1 MAHSMRAEI
10 DKSRDDKMRNMGV
23 KVSTAETDRDPGVG
37 HTTVKADSSLGD
49 ASGDRAEGYKRG
61 GRVAKKDGGAVE
73 GCETKQRMD
82 RGKFAA
88 GGSVGK
94 KSKAGTTVN
103 VIVAPSKPAMPMPP
117 MGAGAPPPPM
127 GGMAPPMPAGP
138 PPGGPMPSGG
148 MPMRK
153 HGGRV
158 GRADG
163 GKVSASDLKSSYAK
177 SQAAYDGM
185 SDDQKA
191 KANQDW
197 LRPRQNPKLLDD
209 LGRKSGGRVGK
220 YDAGAGSGLGRE
232 EKIENYGKKA
242 K

>member
-49 ASGDRAEGYKRG
+49 ASGERAAGYKRG

-88 GGSVGK
+88 GGNVGK
-94 KSKAGTTVN
+94 KGGTTVN
-103 VIVAPSKPAMPMPP
+103 VIVAPSKPAAPMPP

-153 HGGRV
+153 R
-158 GRADG
+158 
-163 GKVSASDLKSSYAK
+163 
-177 SQAAYDGM
+177 
-185 SDDQKA
+185 
-191 KANQDW
+191 
-197 LRPRQNPKLLDD
+197 
-209 LGRKSGGRVGK
+209 GGRVGK

-232 EKIENYGKKA
+232 EKVENYGKKA

>member
-23 KVSTAETDRDPGVG
+23 TVKTSETDRDPGVG
-37 HTTVKADSSLGD
+37 HTTVKADSSMGD
-49 ASGDRAEGYKRG
+49 ASGERAEGYKRG
-61 GRVAKKDGGAVE
+61 GRVAKKDGGSVE
-73 GCETKQRMD
+73 GCETKTRLD
-82 RGKFAA
+82 RGKFAS
-88 GGSVGK
+88 GGNVGK
-94 KSKAGTTVN
+94 KGGTTVN

-153 HGGRV
+153 R
-158 GRADG
+158 
-163 GKVSASDLKSSYAK
+163 
-177 SQAAYDGM
+177 
-185 SDDQKA
+185 
-191 KANQDW
+191 
-197 LRPRQNPKLLDD
+197 
-209 LGRKSGGRVGK
+209 GGRVGK
-220 YDAGAGSGLGRE
+220 YDAGAGSGLGRL
-232 EKIENYGKKA
+232 EKVEKYGKKA